1 MKATVCIVR
10 CPEYSQIEEKTLE
23 LIDLMGGIEK
33 YLSPGDRV
41 ALKPNLLQAA
51 HPDQAVTTHPS
62 LAAAVGRLAKA
73 TGAKPFLIDSPTG
86 GYPHTRLALERLYR
100 ETGMTEAAREAG
112 LELNYDLGHQEVSF
126 PAGLLTKHFEIL
138 TPLLEADVIIN
149 LPKLKTHVFLA
160 MTGAVKNLFGA
171 LPGLIKPGYHAKL
184 VDQDLFAQ
192 MLLDL
197 AEYLKPR
204 LSIMDAVVGMEG
216 DGPGG
221 GVPRQIGYLL
231 GSENPLAMDVVA
243 GEIMGLPREYNPTL
257 VEAKKQGRGPT
268 HLEEINLV
276 GLEPS
281 ELRME
286 NFQLPS
292 SVSPET
298 GLRGVGWLQRT
309 FLPLVKDGLTLN
321 PRVIKDKCIA
331 CEDCVK
337 ICPTE
342 VITIKGTELQYAWIN
357 DDGCIRC
364 YCCHETC
371 PEDAIELHKSLLYR
385 LVIGGF

>member
-51 HPDQAVTTHPS
+51 HPDRAVTTHPS
-62 LAAAVGRLAKA
+62 LAAAVGQLAKA

-268 HLEEINLV
+268 YLEEINLV

-385 LVIGGF
+385 LVIG